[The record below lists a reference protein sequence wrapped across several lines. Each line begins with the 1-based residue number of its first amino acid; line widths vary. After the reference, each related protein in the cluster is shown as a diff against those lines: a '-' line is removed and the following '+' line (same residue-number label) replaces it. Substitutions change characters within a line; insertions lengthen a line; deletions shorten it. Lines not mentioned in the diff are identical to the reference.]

1 VLKALFALLG
11 TLALIFLK
19 FFRKRRRADEI
30 LSETP
35 VIDEVRRE
43 AERKATDKFG
53 PRTTSTKD

>member
-1 VLKALFALLG
+1 MLKALFALLG

-19 FFRKRRRADEI
+19 FFRKRRRAEEI

-43 AERKATDKFG
+43 AEQKATDKFG